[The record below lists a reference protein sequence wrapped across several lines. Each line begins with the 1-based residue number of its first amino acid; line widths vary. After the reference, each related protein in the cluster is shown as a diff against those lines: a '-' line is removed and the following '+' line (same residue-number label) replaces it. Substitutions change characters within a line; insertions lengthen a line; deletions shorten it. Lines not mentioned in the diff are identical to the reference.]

1 MASVY
6 AYLATACTFEVSFA
20 AMNKLDR
27 DKLATIVF
35 AALRIIAGVMF
46 MCHGMQKLFGVLT
59 EHQPPVGSQLW
70 IGGVIELVTGALI
83 AVGLFARAAA
93 FVASGQMAV
102 AYFQFHW
109 GFHFDRRILPIA
121 TMADDTVLY
130 CFLFLWISVRGAG
143 PASLDHSIRGVA

>member
-1 MASVY
+1 
-6 AYLATACTFEVSFA
+6 
-20 AMNKLDR
+20 MNKLDR

-70 IGGVIELVTGALI
+70 IGGVVELVAGGLI
-83 AVGLFARAAA
+83 AVGLFARPAA
-93 FVASGQMAV
+93 FIASGQMAV
-102 AYFQFHW
+102 AYFQFHA
-109 GFHFDRRILPIA
+109 HLDARLLPIA
-121 TMADDTVLY
+121 NGGDDTVLY

-143 PASLDHSIRGVA
+143 PASLDHSIRAVT